1 MRPCTETA
9 SYAPPKPG
17 DPDLCHLKKLFF
29 RHFLRENALSRPNRP
44 FFTHS
49 VIHIQKAVH
58 LRIQKI
64 RLKFHFRHPVKRQ
77 IFGDGDGLDPAL
89 ILALCHKAVLIP
101 QEYGDN
107 FFG

>member
-1 MRPCTETA
+1 M
-9 SYAPPKPG
+9 
-17 DPDLCHLKKLFF
+17 
-29 RHFLRENALSRPNRP
+29 RENALSRPNRP

-64 RLKFHFRHPVKRQ
+64 RLKFDFRHPVERQ

-89 ILALCHKAVLIP
+89 ILELCLKGHKSLGSLGSVVKGLIVSLVGP
-101 QEYGDN
+101 TKGPRDKVTY
-107 FFG
+107 